1 MASKVRE
8 YIIVLFMKCTV
19 VFFIEYGEK
28 LKSKSDN
35 SIKEKFE
42 IFEQAPKM
50 CDFWHV
56 ESPWSIIKAD
66 VAKYYF

>member
-1 MASKVRE
+1 M
-8 YIIVLFMKCTV
+8 
-19 VFFIEYGEK
+19 EK
-28 LKSKSDN
+28 KLVSTSDN

-50 CDFWHV
+50 CDFWPV
-56 ESPWSIIKAD
+56 ESPWSIMKAD